1 MSIYSS
7 FVDDGGGLVV
17 IGASGVSSSLKNSGE
32 KVVEGEVDL
41 DDDDGFIAGGGG
53 GETLLRIENF
63 LCAARLIKLVKFC

>member
-1 MSIYSS
+1 M
-7 FVDDGGGLVV
+7 
-17 IGASGVSSSLKNSGE
+17 IGASGLSSSLKNSGE

-41 DDDDGFIAGGGG
+41 DDDDKFIGGGG